1 VIYHPVGFRRRLKKL
16 PHKLKKLVDGRTLPS
31 ARRHTLRLLRANRF
45 RLETTRVIETIDPH
59 GFEQIRRRYAVEDP
73 GEDWPKY
80 LDLDRWIDI
89 NIRRIREIELDLAR
103 PKRILDL
110 GCGAGY
116 FLHIAQLLGHKGLGL
131 DVDYPPMFAEITRL
145 LEVRRVI
152 SRIEP
157 FSPLPDLRHKFDLIT
172 AFMIC
177 FNNHKQANLW
187 DVSEWEFFMN
197 DLARYLKPRGRVW
210 LELNREYDG
219 TFYTPALKEFF
230 HKRGAKIDEHK
241 IIFNSG
247 LPAPASTSPVAR

>member
-1 VIYHPVGFRRRLKKL
+1 MYLGMRFSHKIKKL
-16 PHKLKKLVDGRTLPS
+16 LSGQGLAS
-31 ARRHTLRLLRANRF
+31 ARKHTRRF
-45 RLETTRVIETIDPH
+45 FHRTRFPLKTSRIIETIDGPD
-59 GFEQIRRRYAVEDP
+59 FQQIRQRYGVEDP

-131 DVDYPPMFAEITRL
+131 DVDYLPMFAEITRL
-145 LEVRRVI
+145 LGVRRVI

-157 FSPLPDLRHKFDLIT
+157 FTPLPDLGGKFDLIT

-177 FNNHKQANLW
+177 FNNHKQPNLW
-187 DVSEWEFFMN
+187 DVPEWEFFLD
-197 DLARYLKPRGRVW
+197 DLAKYVAPRGRVW

-219 TFYTPALKEFF
+219 TFYTPALREFF
-230 HKRGAKIDEHK
+230 ALRGAKIDEHK

-247 LPAPASTSPVAR
+247 LAAPASTLLVAR